1 MKGAAPKLILSA
13 FALLAA
19 ALVAELALRVTDKPA
34 PSMLFAPFAAH
45 MTKNHLDDFLGVV
58 REDPELFWVL
68 TPSQRLPDDAWPIR
82 GLISNA
88 AGLREEHEIP
98 EAKPAGEVRVLFL
111 GDSCTFGFGSLDNE
125 SFVAQ
130 AEALLG
136 ARYPQVRTE
145 CINAGVPGYSLFQGW
160 RWLESRGLDYQPD
173 LVVATFGWNDD
184 RAWANLSDL
193 QHWERKQAA
202 TPPPGLRRSL
212 LLRRTWEMAARLRH
226 RTQTREK
233 QVRVPP
239 AEFRE
244 ILERLRAELGERGV
258 ELRVM
263 VWPMFRDLGGA
274 PPTPYQE
281 ILRDF
286 GAKHGGVCIDPL
298 PAFRR
303 ALETHGPDDLFID
316 QGHVRPLGNRL
327 VAEAVVEALGPWF
340 ESRSAR
346 QLKTEKP

>member
-13 FALLAA
+13 CALLAA
-19 ALVAELALRVTDKPA
+19 VFVAELILRLTDKPA

-58 REDPELFWVL
+58 CDDPELFWRL
-68 TPSQRLPDDAWPIR
+68 APNQRLPDDAWPIR

-88 AGLREEHEIP
+88 EGLREKHEIP

-111 GDSCTFGFGSLDNE
+111 GDSCTFGFGSLDGE

-130 AEALLG
+130 AEARLA
-136 ARYPQVRTE
+136 ARQPQARTE

-160 RWLESRGLDYQPD
+160 RWLESRGLDYHPD

-184 RAWANLSDL
+184 RAWADRSDL

-202 TPPPGLRRSL
+202 NPPPGLRQSL
-212 LLRRTWEMAARLRH
+212 LANRIWEMAARLRD
-226 RTQTREK
+226 RTPTRGK

-239 AEFRE
+239 EEFRE
-244 ILERLRAELGERGV
+244 ILERARRTLGERGI
-258 ELRVM
+258 EMRVM
-263 VWPMFRDLGGA
+263 VWPMRRDLAGL

-281 ILRDF
+281 ILREF
-286 GAKHGGVCIDPL
+286 GAKHGGICIDPL
-298 PAFRR
+298 PVFRR

-316 QGHVRPLGNRL
+316 QGHVRPLGNQL
-327 VAEAVVEALGPWF
+327 VAEAVVEAIQPWF
-340 ESRSAR
+340 EAR
-346 QLKTEKP
+346 AASPRKEEKP